1 MNFIVAVDD
10 NYAIGK
16 DNKLL
21 YHLPSDLKY
30 FKETTLN
37 KVVVMGDKTYFSLP
51 IKPLP
56 KRTNIVVSI
65 DESLKLENA
74 IVVNSFNQ
82 LFEKLKEYNDDDIF
96 VIGGATIYNSL
107 MDYCKYAYITRI
119 YSSKPA
125 DVFVKNI
132 EKMENW
138 KIVKESKMQTEN
150 DLQFKFQVFKNQQ
163 IKKFEE

>member
-56 KRTNIVVSI
+56 KRINIVVSI
-65 DESLKLENA
+65 DKSLKLENA

-82 LFEKLKEYNDDDIF
+82 LFEKLKEYNDDDVF

-107 MDYCKYAYITRI
+107 MDYCKKAYITRI

-125 DVFVKNI
+125 DVFVNNI
-132 EKMENW
+132 EKMEHW
-138 KIVKESKMQTEN
+138 KLVNESEMQTEN
-150 DLQFKFQVFKNQQ
+150 DLQFKFQVFENQQ
-163 IKKFEE
+163 VKTFE

>member
-51 IKPLP
+51 IRPLP
-56 KRTNIVVSI
+56 KRINIVVSI
-65 DESLKLENA
+65 DENLKLENA
-74 IVVNSFNQ
+74 IVVNNFKQ
-82 LFEKLKEYNDDDIF
+82 LFKKLSEYNSDEVF

-132 EKMENW
+132 EKMDNW
-138 KIVKESKMQTEN
+138 KLIKESETQNEN
-150 DLQFKFQVFKNQQ
+150 DLNYKFQIFENQNVKN
-163 IKKFEE
+163 FD

>member
-56 KRTNIVVSI
+56 KRLNIVVSI
-65 DESLKLENA
+65 DENLKLDNA
-74 IVVNSFNQ
+74 IVVNNFKQ
-82 LFEKLKEYNDDDIF
+82 LFEKLNEYDSDEIF

-119 YSSKPA
+119 YSSRPA
-125 DVFVKNI
+125 DVFVNNI
-132 EKMENW
+132 EKMDHW
-138 KIVKESKMQTEN
+138 KLIKESEMKNEN
-150 DLQFKFQVFKNQQ
+150 ELNYKFQIFENLKV
-163 IKKFEE
+163 KKFEE

>member
-56 KRTNIVVSI
+56 KRLNIVVSI
-65 DESLKLENA
+65 DENLKLDNA
-74 IVVNSFNQ
+74 IVVNNFKQ
-82 LFEKLKEYNDDDIF
+82 LFEKLNEYDSDEIF

-119 YSSKPA
+119 YSSRPA
-125 DVFVKNI
+125 DVFVNNI
-132 EKMENW
+132 EKMDHWKLIQESEMKNEN
-138 KIVKESKMQTEN
+138 ELN
-150 DLQFKFQVFKNQQ
+150 YKFQIFENLKV
-163 IKKFEE
+163 KKFEE